1 MNFKRIKK
9 KYFIGIG
16 LLFAALCL
24 GGILIRPSET
34 DVYEYWD
41 DLLAKDAKPWFVSEQ
56 EYKAKNRAGFCW
68 RDKKFYTPA
77 ELKNKAVASFGE
89 IWISEM
95 ETFRSRNPP
104 NEINGG
110 TFDSVRQCRY
120 SQFGCRVWFFPG
132 KRTNQEWLDRF
143 KELKKI
149 ASPDNFYTFE
159 EKYLFSQGEKQAGS
173 KKELEEYIEKSGKDG
188 FSLVQNT
195 LETKH
200 MLASDCCSVLPK
212 NEAVQKLES
221 KDNIGLDEDLHLLH
235 FYHQSS
241 IPENIDLQDYGVGN
255 FYFHA
260 HEINSFV
267 RRTLADKDYL
277 AGINEWPYD
286 EIYFMNN
293 CGDVLRHPHYV
304 LRRKN

>member
-24 GGILIRPSET
+24 GGILMRPSET

-89 IWISEM
+89 KWISEM
-95 ETFRSRNPP
+95 KAFSSRNPP

-110 TFDSVRQCRY
+110 EVLSVRHCRN
-120 SQFGCRVWFFPG
+120 SEFSCRVWFFPG
-132 KRTNQEWLDRF
+132 KRTNQEWLEWFEDL
-143 KELKKI
+143 EKI
-149 ASPDNFYTFE
+149 ATLDNMYTLNR
-159 EKYLFSQGEKQAGS
+159 KYLFSQDTKQVRS
-173 KKELEEYIEKSGKDG
+173 KKELEEYIEKSGKNG
-188 FSLVQNT
+188 FSLMQKTNYGQQYI
-195 LETKH
+195 LG
-200 MLASDCCSVLPK
+200 SDCCSVLSR
-212 NEAVQKLES
+212 NEANVKL
-221 KDNIGLDEDLHLLH
+221 KNRNTIFDGDLHYFH
-235 FYHQSS
+235 FYHQAS

-255 FYFHA
+255 FYFNA
-260 HEINSFV
+260 
-267 RRTLADKDYL
+267 Y
-277 AGINEWPYD
+277 GIYALIEENWTTGKLVEAENWQND
-286 EIYFMNN
+286 RIYFMNN
-293 CGDVLRHPHYV
+293 CGDVLWHPHYRIE
-304 LRRKN
+304 LEN